1 VTFFT
6 QIDVININIFRT
18 NDMEIV
24 RNGQSYLGFNLP
36 SDLYGQIAL
45 KSLMLNATSEGS
57 FVKYGFT
64 GA

>member
-1 VTFFT
+1 
-6 QIDVININIFRT
+6 
-18 NDMEIV
+18 MEIV